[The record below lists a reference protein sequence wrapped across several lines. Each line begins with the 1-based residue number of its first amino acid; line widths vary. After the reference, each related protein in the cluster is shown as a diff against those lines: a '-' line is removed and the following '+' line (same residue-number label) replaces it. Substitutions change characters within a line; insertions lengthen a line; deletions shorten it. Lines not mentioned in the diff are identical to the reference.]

1 MVNMLRI
8 AFLDLRSHWRIVSV
22 MILFFAINVFAYLL
36 TTGYQISIN
45 KQFRIFD
52 QNYLIIHEAD
62 TSAEYYGS
70 RVHPDIVEKLRKLN
84 ISQIIPA
91 VHSFTTLAGREVQF
105 VYGVDL
111 EQYRQVEHFELLSG
125 RALQAGDS
133 DRDTMI
139 GYLLAEKINAK
150 VGDSISLRGRD
161 FQIIGIF
168 RKGTF
173 TDNDAWI
180 SLQSAQSLLGWDNDV
195 SYYIIPDEGLLK
207 PGEMLEHGITISRR
221 GESVYASTRQYL
233 QIMDLFSFIIQLMG
247 IGTII
252 TMGSLIMRITYLH
265 RYQLALLRTSG
276 FSRISLYV
284 YILTQGGF
292 IFLSGF
298 VIGLIFCLLF
308 PLVYQLSVN
317 GWIINPSFQM
327 LDIFLSFCY
336 LLGIVLIG
344 IFIPVIWLSRINL
357 SNLLRSE

>member
-1 MVNMLRI
+1 MLRI
-8 AFLDLRSHWRIVSV
+8 AFLDLRLHWRIVSI

-36 TTGYQISIN
+36 TTGYRISIN
-45 KQFRIFD
+45 KQFFFID
-52 QNYLIIHEAD
+52 QNYLIVHEAD

-70 RVHPDIVEKLRKLN
+70 RVNMVIGEKLKERN

-111 EQYRQVEHFELLSG
+111 EQYQQVEHFELLSG

-139 GYLLAEKINAK
+139 GYLLAEKIKAN
-150 VGDSISLRGRD
+150 VGDSITLRGRD
-161 FQIIGIF
+161 FRIIGIF

-180 SLQSAQSLLGWDNDV
+180 SLQSAQALLGWGEDV
-195 SYYIIPDEGLLK
+195 SYYIIPDEGLVNV
-207 PGEMLEHGITISRR
+207 GELVDKGITISRR
-221 GESVYASTRQYL
+221 GESVYASARQYL

-265 RYQLALLRTSG
+265 RYQLALLRTCG
-276 FSRISLYV
+276 FSQISLYL
-284 YILTQGGF
+284 YILTQGGI
-292 IFLSGF
+292 IFFSGF
-298 VIGLIFCLLF
+298 SIGLFVSLLF
-308 PLVYQLSVN
+308 PLAYQLNVN
-317 GWIINPSFQM
+317 GWQINPSFQM
-327 LDIFLSFCY
+327 LDIFISFCY
-336 LLGIVLIG
+336 LMGIVLIG
-344 IFIPVIWLSRINL
+344 ILIPVVWLNRLNL